1 MWLGSY
7 NKSVVKGFNLVSDA
21 DVYSWEKKR
30 KKVKCS
36 FTLQN
41 LALTCHGTLKILDT
55 CYKLSR
61 LDMDLAGKFSA
72 ITREKEKKWEMFSSG
87 EFISPK

>member
-1 MWLGSY
+1 M
-7 NKSVVKGFNLVSDA
+7 VSDA
-21 DVYSWEKKR
+21 DVYSWGKKKQQKKKIR

-41 LALTCHGTLKILDT
+41 VALTCHGTLEIWGT
-55 CYKLSR
+55 CCKLSR

-72 ITREKEKKWEMFSSG
+72 INREREKWEMFSSG
-87 EFISPK
+87 KLISQK